1 MMFAYRLPKS
11 LVFLCAL
18 LLLAGMLICCGC
30 DAQNGGTPTTEPA
43 DTAAEPAPAEDKPV
57 PEPETE
63 APDAEEPE
71 PERDPAPDPDLSLYR
86 DLVISKVYGN
96 GGNRSAACAY
106 GFIEL
111 TNAGEAPLA
120 LGDLSLYYRTADAA
134 EYISFRLPAVTLN
147 GGGSYLIRCG
157 TDAASYNRSAEV
169 LRIEDYDAGWEIALN
184 GRDIRLVLAAAGR
197 TLDAAVP
204 LEELPGVISYLAA
217 SDGYFFDTGYVS
229 CPNKNTVVIR
239 TAMKQ
244 DSGYYLTDLTKVTAE
259 KLAQIAPAAMN
270 GSRAAVLGSK
280 LREVKFSHAAGFYA
294 APLDLELSAPSGYG
308 TIYYTTDGSDPTTSN
323 TRMQYKAAIPL
334 TDTTETEFGKTYT
347 TGLRYVSN
355 IASSAKKMIGA
366 HVIKACATNG
376 EDYTGVYTNSY
387 FVSEKMAKYSVTV
400 MSVSLETKEMFGNPG
415 FYHNFNPSSNDPNTR
430 GKAFLEVFDADG
442 VRRGYSNVEL
452 AASGHG
458 SSGTGMR
465 SMKVFYKGSENE
477 TDGTDSRLCYD
488 LFDGRATNAKGQS
501 ITDFSRLVLRNSGND
516 HKVSYIRDAYMQR
529 LSSEMAAD
537 TMAYA
542 PVLVFING
550 DFWGIYNARER
561 YSGDYVESHYGID
574 KDNIALIESDYSQ
587 VHTNQNAPFI
597 VTSGLEDDADDFNDL
612 VKYIRKNDMTSGEC
626 FAYVES
632 KLDLDSLID
641 LFVSRLYFS
650 SLDFPGNNIKLWRN
664 RAADDPSGADNRWHF
679 VMLDMDM
686 GISFYKDA
694 NNTTETSSY
703 FSWLGSDG
711 TVASSIIHKLL
722 KNEGFKNRFLAR
734 FYQALN
740 EIYVPAKMEEEL
752 DAIVWE
758 RSPIENL
765 QSQRW
770 GASMDTY
777 NSSISDMRR
786 FVRNRNKYALRFL
799 CSYFKVSEEDLR
811 NLGGNTLAVYF
822 SETRLS
828 VTVDG
833 EAVPNPWIRSFEDS
847 LTVHVAAEAR
857 EGYEITAILFT
868 DQDGSTVR
876 YEGSEAEITAGGPGE
891 IRFETKK
898 TAHPDGLSVRP
909 GIVAGGC
916 ELFYLA
922 PDGRLYAW
930 GSNENNVLGAGESED
945 RITTPR
951 LVHENVAQIEICHG
965 NDLENGNNNIMA
977 AILTLD
983 GEIYVSGT
991 STVPGVDTDSAPWT
1005 MLEFDGIPVSVS
1017 VGYDHLLVLDQN
1029 GTVWGIGDNRY
1040 GQLGEQDLG
1049 GSVMTFSKIADGAV
1063 MISAGRR
1070 NTAYVDR
1077 NGDCYVLGDGRWHKF
1092 RDSDENITSPHKL
1105 LSGVQSIASGEHELL
1120 MVTEDGSL
1128 YYAGWRSI
1136 AGFKQ
1141 GTGTAGAEKLSVS
1154 DVTKAA
1160 IHFGDIAIL
1169 TGSGALYGY
1178 GINNGNCL
1186 GSPAVDGV
1194 PSLLVGEGVC
1204 DVAAGYAFIAYLD
1217 ADGVVRVNGTG
1228 TDGQAGDGTV
1238 SEYVRWAA
1246 AKME

>member
-1 MMFAYRLPKS
+1 MLANRLHKS

-18 LLLAGMLICCGC
+18 LFLAGMLLCCGC
-30 DAQNGGTPTTEPA
+30 DARDDDAAVTDPVAA
-43 DTAAEPAPAEDKPV
+43 DPEPAPAEDV
-57 PEPETE
+57 PTTEPETE
-63 APDAEEPE
+63 APDAVE
-71 PERDPAPDPDLSLYR
+71 PERDPSPDPDLSLFC

-111 TNAGEAPLA
+111 TNAGEDPLP

-134 EYISFRLPAVTLN
+134 DYMSFRLPAVTLN
-147 GGGSYLIRCG
+147 GGASFLIRCG
-157 TDAASYNRSAEV
+157 SDAASYNRSAEV
-169 LRIEDYDAGWEIALN
+169 LRIEDYDAEWAIALT
-184 GRDIRLVLAAAGR
+184 GRDIRLVLAASGR
-197 TLDAAVP
+197 TLAASVP
-204 LEELPGVISYLAA
+204 PEELPGVISYLAA
-217 SDGYFFDTGYVS
+217 SDEYFFDTGYVS
-229 CPNKNTVVIR
+229 DPNKNTVVIR
-239 TAMKQ
+239 TAMKR
-244 DSGYYLTDLTKVTAE
+244 DSGYYLEDLTKVTAE

-294 APLDLELSAPSGYG
+294 APFDLELSAPSGYG
-308 TIYYTTDGSDPTTSN
+308 TVYYTTDGSDPTTSS
-323 TRMQYKAAIPL
+323 TRIQYKAAIPL
-334 TDTTETEFGKTYT
+334 TDTTETEFGRTYKT
-347 TGLRYVSN
+347 GVNYVGQV
-355 IASSAKKMIGA
+355 ASSAKKMIGA

-376 EDYTGVYTNSY
+376 ESYTGVYTNSY
-387 FVSEKMAKYSVTV
+387 FVSEKMAKYGVTV
-400 MSVSLETKEMFGNPG
+400 MSVSLETKEMFGSPG

-430 GKAFLEVFDADG
+430 GRAFLEVFDAEG

-458 SSGTGMR
+458 SSGAGMR

-477 TDGTDSRLCYD
+477 TDGTDPRLYYD
-488 LFDGRATNAKGQS
+488 LFGGLAVNSKGQS

-516 HKVSYIRDAYMQR
+516 CGASYIRDAYMQR
-529 LSSEMAAD
+529 VSREMNAD

-542 PVLVFING
+542 PVLVFVNG

-561 YSGDYVESHYGID
+561 YSGDYVQSHYGID
-574 KDNIALIESDYSQ
+574 KDNVALIESDYSQ

-612 VKYIRKNDMTSGEC
+612 VKFIRKNDMTSSEN

-664 RAADDPSGADNRWHF
+664 RASDDPSGADNRWHF

-694 NNTTETSSY
+694 NNTTENSNY

-711 TVASSIIHKLL
+711 TVASSVIHKLL

-734 FYQALN
+734 LYQALN

-758 RSPIENL
+758 RAPIENL

-770 GASMDTY
+770 GASMDKY
-777 NSSISDMRR
+777 NSAVSDMRR
-786 FVRNRNKYALRFL
+786 FVQKRNPFALRFL
-799 CSYFKVSEEDLR
+799 CSYFRVSEEDLR
-811 NLGGNTLAVYF
+811 NLGGNMLAIYF
-822 SETRLS
+822 SQTRLS

-833 EAVPNPWIRSFEDS
+833 EEVSNPWIKSFEDS
-847 LTVHVAAEAR
+847 LTVHVAARSR

-868 DQDGSTVR
+868 DQDGSTAR
-876 YEGSEAEITAGGPGE
+876 YEGSEAQITAGGPGE

-898 TAHPDGLSVRP
+898 TARPDGLSVRS

-916 ELFYLA
+916 EMFCLT

-930 GSNENNVLGAGESED
+930 GSNENNVLGAEESED

-965 NDLENGNNNIMA
+965 NDLENGNNNVMA
-977 AILTLD
+977 ALLTLD
-983 GEIYVSGT
+983 GEIYVSGA
-991 STVPGVDTDSAPWT
+991 STVPGVDTDAAPWT
-1005 MLEFDGIPVSVS
+1005 LLEFDGIPVSVS
-1017 VGYDHLLVLDQN
+1017 GGYDHLLVLAQD
-1029 GTVWGIGDNRY
+1029 GAVWGIGDHRY
-1040 GQLGEQDLG
+1040 GQLGGEDLG
-1049 GSVMTFSKIADGAV
+1049 GSVMTFRKIAENAV

-1070 NTAYVDR
+1070 NTAYLDQ

-1105 LSGVQSIASGEHELL
+1105 LSGVRSIASGEHELL

-1128 YYAGWRSI
+1128 YYAGWRSVT
-1136 AGFKQ
+1136 GFTQ

-1178 GINNGNCL
+1178 GINNGNCQ
-1186 GSPAVDGV
+1186 GSPSVDGV
-1194 PSLLVGEGVC
+1194 PSLLVREGVC
-1204 DVAAGYAFIAYLD
+1204 DVAAGYAFLAYLD
-1217 ADGVVRVNGTG
+1217 MDGTVRVNGSN
-1228 TDGQAGDGTV
+1228 TDGQAGNGTV
-1238 SEYVRWAA
+1238 SEHVGWAA
-1246 AKME
+1246 AGME